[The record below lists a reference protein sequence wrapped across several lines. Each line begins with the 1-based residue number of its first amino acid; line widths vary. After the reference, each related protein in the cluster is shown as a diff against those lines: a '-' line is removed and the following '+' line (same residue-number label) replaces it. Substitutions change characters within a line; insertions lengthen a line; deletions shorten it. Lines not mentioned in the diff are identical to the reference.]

1 MPKKRTFG
9 PTSIDRYQLKAFR
22 VHYMP
27 GIPEDLVRAVSM
39 NQTASFTAGFGPYN
53 KLWTSRVVPILK
65 KHNVPRMDYAKYR
78 AFFNEFLSKVAIKGT
93 ASAEEL
99 MEKWA
104 GQGCEIPVM
113 QDIIDALSRKKEE
126 HGG

>member
-1 MPKKRTFG
+1 MARKRRFG

-53 KLWTSRVVPILK
+53 RLWNARVVPILRR
-65 KHNVPRMDYAKYR
+65 HDVPRMDYAKYR
-78 AFFNEFLSKVAIKGT
+78 AFFNEFLSKVSIKGT
-93 ASAEEL
+93 ASPEEL

-104 GQGCEIPVM
+104 GQGCDLTILQEIVE
-113 QDIIDALSRKKEE
+113 ALSKKKEE
-126 HGG
+126 HER